1 MKTSLKEFLF
11 TSVWMLMLSSTA
23 TAQSVEYNYDNAG
36 NRISKTYVPVMTRS
50 VVSKNHEYE
59 DLSEDV
65 ILAYSND
72 VITIFLMNYDTTTVC
87 DVLVCTIDGK
97 VMRSIHINS
106 PLTKIDMSSF
116 GRGIYIVKLNIN
128 EKKQSWKIM
137 KD

>member
-11 TSVWMLMLSSTA
+11 TFVGMLMLSSTA

-36 NRISKTYVPVMTRS
+36 NRISKTSVSVMTRS

-116 GRGIYIVKLNIN
+116 ARA
-128 EKKQSWKIM
+128 
-137 KD
+137 DT